1 LSRSFLLV
9 PWLLAAVLL
18 AACGGSDTADT
29 PTPAPGL
36 TATAPATTPEA
47 SPAPSVTT
55 TPTTP
60 DALPTSSIPLPT
72 VSPIAGDAEPD
83 GDRILEAVKT
93 FSDTIGSRV
102 AGTENERIAAGVIA
116 DWLDQ
121 MGYDVKLQEFPI
133 GEEIA
138 RSSSL
143 AVDGDNPQTVPTL
156 PFANSGSA
164 TAHGQLVYADAGNPQ
179 DFPPETRGNIALVR
193 RDGVLYF
200 RDKVANAIAA
210 GATGVVIYNNEQ
222 GILYGSLDSAVSVPV
237 VGISMEKGE
246 ELADLVKQGPVTV
259 DMSVGGL
266 SDATSYNV
274 IAQPPD
280 AALCETVT
288 GGHYDSV
295 AAGPGASD
303 NATGTATVLEI
314 AAVMAHNGEMG
325 SNCFVLF
332 GGEELGLLGSRYY
345 VSQLTPDQ
353 KGAIKAMLNL
363 DMVGVGDKAWW
374 LIGDPNLQQQMLGL
388 TAGLGISDAAPSEL
402 IRGLSSD
409 HASFIDA
416 GIPALMFHRWED
428 PLLHTP
434 QDVSDRVVPQYL
446 EEAARMGIAFLESLN
461 TPG

>member
-1 LSRSFLLV
+1 M
-9 PWLLAAVLL
+9 PWLLAALLL
-18 AACGGSDTADT
+18 AACGGSDAAGTT
-29 PTPAPGL
+29 TPAPSL
-36 TATAPATTPEA
+36 TTTVPATTPDVPTPEA
-47 SPAPSVTT
+47 SPTAAIAT
-55 TPTTP
+55 TPEP
-60 DALPTSSIPLPT
+60 LPTSSLPLPT
-72 VSPIAGDAEPD
+72 VSPIVGAAQPD

-121 MGYDVKLQEFPI
+121 MGYDVHTQAFPI

-138 RSSSL
+138 RQSSL
-143 AVDGDNPQTVPTL
+143 TLDGDDPQTIPTL
-156 PFANSGSA
+156 PFANSGTA
-164 TAHGQLVYADAGNPQ
+164 TAKGRLVYADAGQPE
-179 DFPPETRGNIALVR
+179 DFPADTKGAIALVR
-193 RDGVLYF
+193 RDGVVFF

-210 GATGVVIYNNEQ
+210 GAAGVIIYNNEQ
-222 GILYGSLDSAVSVPV
+222 GILYGNLDTAVAVPV
-237 VGISMEKGE
+237 VGISMAKGQ
-246 ELADLVKQGPVTV
+246 ELADLVKQSPVTV
-259 DMSVGGL
+259 EMSVGGL

-274 IAQPPD
+274 IAQPPGVD
-280 AALCETVT
+280 QCETIT

-314 AAVMAHNGEMG
+314 AALMAHNGEMA

-332 GGEELGLLGSRYY
+332 GGEELGLLGSKYY
-345 VSQLTPDQ
+345 VSQLTQDE
-353 KGAIKAMLNL
+353 KDHIKAMLNL

-374 LIGDPNLQQQMLGL
+374 LIGTPDLQQKMLGL
-388 TAGLGISDAAPSEL
+388 TGDLGIDDAVPSEL

-434 QDVSDRVVPQYL
+434 QDVSDRVVPRYL
-446 EEAARMGIAFLESLN
+446 EEAARMGVAFLEAVDA
-461 TPG
+461 GG